1 MQIFSRPG
9 HVIRSGPGRDA
20 VARGDAIADGLTT
33 EQAARANATLVQ
45 AVERFGWTTVMGQAP
60 HADRA
65 AITTP
70 TPFAA

>member
-33 EQAARANATLVQ
+33 EQAARANGVQ
-45 AVERFGWTTVMGQAP
+45 GC
-60 HADRA
+60 HA
-65 AITTP
+65 AIRATHKLR
-70 TPFAA
+70 A